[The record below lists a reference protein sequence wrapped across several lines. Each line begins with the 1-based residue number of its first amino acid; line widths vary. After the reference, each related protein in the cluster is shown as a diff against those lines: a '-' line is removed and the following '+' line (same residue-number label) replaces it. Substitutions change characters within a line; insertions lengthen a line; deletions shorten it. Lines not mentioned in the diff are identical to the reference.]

1 MNFASLA
8 QLRIISIIFGLL
20 IVLMSFVMVYSYHVA
35 IHQGNNGGWN
45 AFRFTEIGLQ
55 LGPFFL
61 LAFSILATALF
72 SLPKALSYV
81 LYSIFFLSGFLCL
94 LTGVFATL
102 HALSGLIL
110 LLLIALAI
118 ISHLTWLTRARAAAK
133 I

>member
-1 MNFASLA
+1 MKFATPA
-8 QLRIISIIFGLL
+8 RLRFISIAFGVLVL
-20 IVLMSFVMVYSYHVA
+20 LMSLVMVYSYHVA

-61 LAFSILATALF
+61 LALSILVTALF
-72 SLPKALSYV
+72 SPPKALSYV

-118 ISHLTWLTRARAAAK
+118 ISHLTWLTRARAAARV
-133 I
+133 